1 MCLHR
6 KDNPQKAK
14 KGAGAPRARSKGKPL
29 WEVILFSGT
38 TGASTALVHSRP
50 VPCDQAPMKGLQGKE
65 RRAFFA
71 WWFAFRQETHTF
83 PNPAALHFW
92 KTVTPCLFL
101 GLFPQLLTSFRGEGE
116 EPPEG
121 AYNPSF
127 CGGKNT
133 VATNRLPVGRS
144 LGRIGAWRRNYP
156 FLDGGTCSRVSGNP
170 SLRSGIAAW
179 YSPWSWRLFAPHSY
193 LMGNRPAPAA
203 RIRKIPPSNG

>member
-6 KDNPQKAK
+6 KDNPQKRR
-14 KGAGAPRARSKGKPL
+14 KGLVPL
-29 WEVILFSGT
+29 VPSQRELLGEVILFSGT
-38 TGASTALVHSRP
+38 TGGSTAPRTLSP
-50 VPCDQAPMKGLQGKE
+50 SPLQPAPMKGLQGKA

-83 PNPAALHFW
+83 PNPATLSLENRN
-92 KTVTPCLFL
+92 PLPIP
-101 GLFPQLLTSFRGEGE
+101 GLVPQLLTSFRGEGE

-127 CGGKNT
+127 GEGKNT

-156 FLDGGTCSRVSGNP
+156 FLDGGTYSRVSGNP

-179 YSPWSWRLFAPHSY
+179 YSPWSWRLFAPHGY
-193 LMGNRPAPAA
+193 PMGNRPAPAA